1 MPTLF
6 NLSLRGASAHPELVE
21 GRGNL
26 DEAEQTAT
34 NRRCYGEEIATWFD
48 RLTMSDCAPRNDK
61 VGTREWVPPTAAV
74 FHPAAAVSRW
84 GLTTLA
90 TSATARSI
98 SSAVVKRPT
107 ENLSVPIAYSRG
119 MPIASSTLDTSTRS
133 L

>member
-1 MPTLF
+1 MRLNT
-6 NLSLRGASAHPELVE
+6 R
-21 GRGNL
+21 RR
-26 DEAEQTAT
+26 TC
-34 NRRCYGEEIATWFD
+34 RCYGDESCHLVAVAGALSVNHCIAA
-48 RLTMSDCAPRNDK
+48 RLPRRYAPRNDNRR
-61 VGTREWVPPTAAV
+61 TLPPTAAV
-74 FHPAAAVSRW
+74 FHPAAAVSKW

-98 SSAVVKRPT
+98 SSAVVNRPT